1 MSVVLPQ
8 PKAAVAK
15 IEEARV
21 VKDAEVLA
29 DAAKRIM
36 REDVYMR
43 ARDNLRAH
51 YLDLLARADPTNTPV
66 IIEYQATIRA
76 IDGLNLE
83 LEKFSHAAVRPRGHV
98 I

>member
-1 MSVVLPQ
+1 MSVALPQ
-8 PKAAVAK
+8 PKVAVAK
-15 IEEARV
+15 LEEQRV
-21 VKDAEVLA
+21 TKEAEILA

-43 ARDNLRAH
+43 ASSNLRAH
-51 YLDLLARADPTNTPV
+51 YLDLLARADPTNTAV
-66 IIEYQATIRA
+66 IMEYQATIRA

-83 LEKFSHAAVRPRGHV
+83 LENFSHAAAIQRPRV